1 MEIVP
6 REQSPYY
13 LMNAA
18 LRDKVRSK
26 VRPWRDYI
34 WLLLHAMRMLP
45 PATEL
50 MVYRGMKQVASSLP
64 EDYSDGEEFVWSGF
78 SSTASTISV
87 MKTFLGSTGD
97 RTMWQLELTEPV
109 ARDIR
114 PFSLLPGENEIL
126 LPPNVQFEAVSRF
139 DAGGGLTI
147 IQCKQVESDD
157 PILDFAA

>member
-1 MEIVP
+1 METVP

-26 VRPWRDYI
+26 LLPWRDYI
-34 WLLLHAMRMLP
+34 WLLLHAMQMLP
-45 PATEL
+45 LVTEAT
-50 MVYRGMKQVASSLP
+50 VFHGMKQLASSLP

-78 SSTASTISV
+78 SSTASTVSV
-87 MKTFLGSTGD
+87 MEKFLGSTGD
-97 RTMWQLELTEPV
+97 RTMLQLELTEPV

-114 PFSLLPGENEIL
+114 PFSMFPDENEIL

-147 IQCKQVESDD
+147 IQCKQVASDD
-157 PILDFAA
+157 PILAFVA